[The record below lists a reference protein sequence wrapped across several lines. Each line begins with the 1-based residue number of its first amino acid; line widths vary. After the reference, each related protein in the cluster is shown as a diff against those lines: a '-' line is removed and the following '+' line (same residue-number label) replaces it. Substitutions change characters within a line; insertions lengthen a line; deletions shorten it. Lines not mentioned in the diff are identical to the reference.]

1 LKELFLTTH
10 PVDEVGPGTGRLFVI
25 WALSILV
32 AAAFFMAGG
41 AKLASAPAMVAEFAT
56 IGVGQWFRYV
66 TGALEVLGAIGLLIP
81 RLGRYAAVLLCV
93 ITIGATIACLTVLRT
108 NPTAAIMLLM
118 LSALI
123 AFLRSR

>member
-1 LKELFLTTH
+1 LTTH
-10 PVDEVGPGTGRLFVI
+10 TADDVRPRTGRLFVI

-32 AAAFFMAGG
+32 SATFFMAGG

-56 IGVGQWFRYV
+56 IGVGQWFRYL

-81 RLGRYAAVLLCV
+81 RLGRYAAVLLCL
-93 ITIGATIACLTVLRT
+93 ITLGATIACLTVLGT
-108 NPTAAIMLLM
+108 NPTAAIMLLI